1 MFKTIGVR
9 GNLLLSFIGISGF
22 AVLTTGAAIYSFLVL
37 QTLLDRI
44 TEQRMPMALTAQELS
59 YRVERSLA
67 KTPALLSANSQQE
80 RSQSWDRISIEIEAI
95 DKLLLLPNSQG
106 FASDTLNLLKNNL
119 GLLRANLFTL
129 YTLVGERIELAE
141 RKQLILDQMHKS
153 QGEILIILNNWIA
166 SVDNNIQRLDSTIED
181 YRLSLEDRSVA
192 EKELIESLT
201 LFASLQKTLQSITEI
216 YRILSDITIA
226 ETQEDIDLFE
236 LRMQLP
242 LESLATLS
250 AAAEP
255 QLSLI
260 IKAEIERLKLYDQAE
275 ENMPLLRAREIALI
289 SNGERVKSQ
298 NISLSNELTKVVEII
313 VRDSQQD
320 ISQATNQARDV
331 RESSSIIL
339 IIIASMS
346 LASSILIVWLYVG
359 RNLITRLTALSSS
372 MLAIAGGNLR
382 TPLPEPSSS
391 DEIGQMGEALVIF
404 RDTAIEVEENNLRDI
419 EVARRRLVDAIENSS
434 EGFVFFDEKD
444 RLVIC
449 NTRYRELLHQ
459 DSEFEIQPGTKF
471 ETIVRT
477 AAQKGHIVEAQG
489 RVEEWVA
496 ERMALHQ
503 DPGEPRIQQR
513 SSGQWI
519 LITERRTGDGGTVA
533 IYSDIT
539 DLKQR
544 EEELTRKSNTL
555 EQLSNQLAKYLSPQV
570 YDSIFSGKQEVKL
583 DSRRKRLT
591 VFFSDI
597 IDFTKTTE
605 RLESEDLTQLL
616 NHYLTEMS
624 EIGLAHGATIDKYV
638 GDAIVI
644 FFGDPETRGVKEDA
658 VACVTMAIA
667 MRQRMKELEKI
678 WMKSGL
684 EKPLKCRM
692 GINTGL
698 CTVGNFGSEDR
709 MDYTIIGGGV
719 NLAARLEKAC
729 PPGEILISYET
740 YAHIRDVIECRPVG
754 EIEAKGFT
762 EPVSTH
768 RVVDL
773 YENLATEMQPIRA
786 DLTHVRLDIDVGSMT
801 REERQEAVAVLREAL
816 ERLSQMK
823 EDHLNQDQS

>member
-260 IKAEIERLKLYDQAE
+260 IKAEIERLKLYDQGE

-419 EVARRRLVDAIENSS
+419 EAARRRLVDAIENSS
-434 EGFVFFDEKD
+434 EGFVFFDEMD

-489 RVEEWVA
+489 RVKEWVA
-496 ERMALHQ
+496 ERMASHQ

-624 EIGLAHGATIDKYV
+624 EIALAHGATIDKYV

>member
-1 MFKTIGVR
+1 MFKTLGVR

-44 TEQRMPMALTAQELS
+44 TEQRMPMALAAQELS

-80 RSQSWDRISIEIEAI
+80 RSQSWDRISFEIEAI
-95 DKLLLLPNSQG
+95 DRLLLLPDSQG
-106 FASDTLNLLKNNL
+106 FASDTLSLLQNNL

-153 QGEILIILNNWIA
+153 QEEIFIILDNWIA
-166 SVDNNIQRLDSTIED
+166 SVDNNIQRLHSTIKD
-181 YRLSLEDRSVA
+181 YRLSLEDRSAA

-201 LFASLQKTLQSITEI
+201 LFASLQKTLQSTTEI
-216 YRILSDITIA
+216 YRILSDITVA
-226 ETQEDIDLFE
+226 ETQKDIDLFE

-250 AAAEP
+250 TTVEP

-260 IKAEIERLKLYDQAE
+260 IKAEIERLELYDQGE
-275 ENMPLLRAREIALI
+275 GNIPLLRAREIALL

-313 VRDSQQD
+313 LGDSQQD

-331 RESSSIIL
+331 RKSSSIIL

-346 LASSILIVWLYVG
+346 MASSILIVWFYVG

-372 MLAIAGGNLR
+372 MLSIAGGNLR
-382 TPLPEPSSS
+382 TPLPEPSSR
-391 DEIGQMGEALVIF
+391 DEIGQMAEALVTF

-434 EGFVFFDEKD
+434 EGFVFFDEED

-459 DSEFEIQPGTKF
+459 DSEFEILPGTKF

-477 AAQKGHIVEAQG
+477 AAKKGHIVEAQG

-496 ERMALHQ
+496 ERMALHK

-513 SSGQWI
+513 SGGQWI
-519 LITERRTGDGGTVA
+519 LITERRTSDGGTVA

-544 EEELTRKSNTL
+544 EEELTRKSNAL

-624 EIGLAHGATIDKYV
+624 EIALTHGATIDKYV

-667 MRQRMKELEKI
+667 MRKRMKDLEKI
-678 WMKSGL
+678 WMESGL
-684 EKPLKCRM
+684 EKPLKCRI

-709 MDYTIIGGGV
+709 MDYTIIGSGV

-740 YAHIRDVIECRPVG
+740 YAHVKDVVECHLVG
-754 EIEAKGFT
+754 QIEAKGFS

-768 RVVDL
+768 RVIDL
-773 YENLATEMQPIRA
+773 YENLADGMQPIRA
-786 DLTHVRLDIDVGSMT
+786 DLTHVRLDIDVGAMT
-801 REERQEAVAVLREAL
+801 LEERQEAVTVLRDAI
-816 ERLSQMK
+816 ERLKQMK
-823 EDHLNQDQS
+823 EGHLHPGHS

>member
-260 IKAEIERLKLYDQAE
+260 IKAEIERLKLYDQGE
-275 ENMPLLRAREIALI
+275 ENMPLLRTREIALI

-419 EVARRRLVDAIENSS
+419 EAARRRLVDAIENSS
-434 EGFVFFDEKD
+434 EGFVFFDEMD

-489 RVEEWVA
+489 RVKEWVA
-496 ERMALHQ
+496 ERMASHQ

-570 YDSIFSGKQEVKL
+570 YASIFSGKQEVKL

-624 EIGLAHGATIDKYV
+624 EIALAHGATIDKYV